1 MKKINY
7 ILFFLLFFV
16 AKMTFQR
23 NFLYKTHLKPL
34 ILLQQN
40 TKEEKNKDKEKVII
54 ILILYN
60 CDFFKERRNYM
71 ELLILLWKK
80 QNSHKG

>member
-1 MKKINY
+1 MKNINY

-16 AKMTFQR
+16 VRMTFQR

-40 TKEEKNKDKEKVII
+40 TKEEKIKDKEKVIFLF
-54 ILILYN
+54 ILCN
-60 CDFFKERRNYM
+60 CDFKERRNYM

-80 QNSHKG
+80 QNPHKG